1 MSKMNVHLPYLIPLS
16 ILTSYRKNNLKKAVN
31 NKKQNGVNERW
42 FSG

>member
-1 MSKMNVHLPYLIPLS
+1 MFICHVLNTLS
-16 ILTSYRKNNLKKAVN
+16 ILTAHRKNNLKKAVN